1 MPETFTITA
10 VGDEARVWNSDQYGS
25 FHIWPVD
32 YTSGNVS
39 GKAER
44 KVKADSPKPTVGESF
59 EGELKERPGYA
70 SELKK
75 LPKQH
80 GGGGGQSRSPE
91 KEAEITR
98 MHSQEMAIRWAA
110 VLQASGQW
118 PTDASPEQRRA
129 TLVALI
135 DFFQADAASTKG
147 AS

>member
-25 FHIWPVD
+25 FRIWPVD
-32 YTSGNVS
+32 YTSGTTA

-59 EGELKERPGYA
+59 EGELKEKPGYL

-80 GGGGGQSRSPE
+80 GGPGRAPMSPE

-98 MHSQEMAIRWAA
+98 MHSQEMAIRWAG
-110 VLQASGQW
+110 VLQAAGQW
-118 PTDASPEQRRA
+118 PTDASPEQRKA
-129 TLVALI
+129 TLVSLI